1 MNNNLS
7 DVKNV
12 SAQLYDNQLPPD
24 TNAAYYGCKND
35 FNTDHL
41 TTCVDY
47 PETDKNIENAFQK
60 QLNLSEYYKSPYVF
74 ETIKNDFMDQTM
86 EGMNKSSGTRFIHP
100 VKRGKSVRPIVPV
113 GPRDFMGNI
122 KESFGVSTSMINW
135 VFIIFIIVC
144 LFLFYKMV
152 KGN

>member
-12 SAQLYDNQLPPD
+12 SAQLYDKQLPPD

-35 FNTDHL
+35 FNTPDL

-47 PETDKNIENAFQK
+47 SKTDKQIENAFQK
-60 QLNLSEYYKSPYVF
+60 QLNLSEYYKNPRVF
-74 ETIKNDFMDQTM
+74 ETIKEDFTDQTM
-86 EGMNKSSGTRFIHP
+86 EGLNYSDKTRFIHRE
-100 VKRGKSVRPIVPV
+100 KHGKSVKPIIPV

-122 KESFGVSTSMINW
+122 KESFGMKSSYFNW
-135 VFIIFIIVC
+135 LLIIIFLVIVVLIFKII
-144 LFLFYKMV
+144 
-152 KGN
+152 